1 MLHIGACFIYPAYV
15 YRIFA
20 ALQPLKTHAA
30 SFIGDLPAVN
40 SLAGER
46 GRRKVKRRKACKK
59 GLHGSRGKGR
69 ERPRVRVSFDIQR
82 GKYTISRSHKFS
94 QSNERPFLSTRV
106 AAALLMREQQC
117 TRSVDI
123 TICVHARMHSHA
135 RAEVDARNCLSG
147 NAEHVPI
154 VSCCRKIARQT
165 YRRVMRSRVKK
176 KIARGWSMKFTILR
190 KSREK
195 YESERVGFDTGF
207 LLAPNWSENEQTT
220 TKNLNT
226 SNI

>member
-1 MLHIGACFIYPAYV
+1 LELILSISRHTYV

-30 SFIGDLPAVN
+30 SFIGDLLAVN

-59 GLHGSRGKGR
+59 GLHESRGKGR

-117 TRSVDI
+117 TGRS
-123 TICVHARMHSHA
+123 
-135 RAEVDARNCLSG
+135 
-147 NAEHVPI
+147 
-154 VSCCRKIARQT
+154 
-165 YRRVMRSRVKK
+165 
-176 KIARGWSMKFTILR
+176 ILR
-190 KSREK
+190 YACMHACTPTQKPKSAPEIVYPGMPNMFRSFRVVEK
-195 YESERVGFDTGF
+195 SLGKHTDALCDRV
-207 LLAPNWSENEQTT
+207 
-220 TKNLNT
+220 
-226 SNI
+226 